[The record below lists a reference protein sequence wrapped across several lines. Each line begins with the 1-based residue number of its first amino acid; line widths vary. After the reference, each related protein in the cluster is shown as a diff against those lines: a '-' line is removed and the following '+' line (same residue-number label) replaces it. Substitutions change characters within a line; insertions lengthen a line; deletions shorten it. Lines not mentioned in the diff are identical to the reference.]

1 MSLKEQLS
9 GTLNKVAE
17 LVRTW
22 PSEKTEDMKY
32 LANYAYAQGWYLNE
46 VFIFG
51 LHNSITENEN
61 FDDAVTVLID
71 EDWDFYWKI
80 LADYQP
86 TRASLFEEIKKCHE
100 SGLYGASI
108 HLCFS
113 QADGLFFDKF
123 GVSLYGSRFKVA
135 KTKFGQEINEFIN
148 RDSLELLAQHYK
160 DKSLFRR
167 MFNEVYSEIL
177 SKTNGDLVKDPSK
190 TIGYQQLLPNRHGV
204 IHGIHTDYVNQ
215 LNSYKSI
222 AFLLFILFALNGEQI
237 MENA

>member
-1 MSLKEQLS
+1 MQGEIMSLKEQLS

-86 TRASLFEEIKKCHE
+86 TRASLFEEIKNVMKVVCM
-100 SGLYGASI
+100 G
-108 HLCFS
+108 HLFIYVSVKLMVCFS
-113 QADGLFFDKF
+113 
-123 GVSLYGSRFKVA
+123 
-135 KTKFGQEINEFIN
+135 TN
-148 RDSLELLAQHYK
+148 LELAYT
-160 DKSLFRR
+160 
-167 MFNEVYSEIL
+167 EVALKLRKQS
-177 SKTNGDLVKDPSK
+177 LVKRSMN
-190 TIGYQQLLPNRHGV
+190 LL
-204 IHGIHTDYVNQ
+204 IET
-215 LNSYKSI
+215 L
-222 AFLLFILFALNGEQI
+222 
-237 MENA
+237 